1 LIDHFNKTVEALDLV
16 DKKNPKQILTR
27 MERMFRRLYPDQ
39 MEGNFLRG
47 FLKAVNKRIK

>member
-1 LIDHFNKTVEALDLV
+1 
-16 DKKNPKQILTR
+16 
-27 MERMFRRLYPDQ
+27 MFRRLYPDQ